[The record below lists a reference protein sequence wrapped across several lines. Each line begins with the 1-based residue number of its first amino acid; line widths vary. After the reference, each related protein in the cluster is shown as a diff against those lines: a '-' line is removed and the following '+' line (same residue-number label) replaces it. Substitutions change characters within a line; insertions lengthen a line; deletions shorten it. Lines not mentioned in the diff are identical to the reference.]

1 MELIIIRHGTTWGN
15 LERRFIGTLDVDLAP
30 QGEELARRVGPTLPA
45 VEHIYRSPLKRCRQ
59 TAELLWPGVEAT
71 VIEELRETDFGPFEG
86 KNHEELKDDPLYRQW
101 LADPDFARMP
111 VGESAEQVV
120 ERVSLG
126 LARVAEDA
134 ARRGLERAAI
144 VSHGGAL
151 MGLLSKYGR
160 PEREYYGWMC
170 PNCGGFR
177 AALDPKTAKTVLDLT
192 EKMIGEGNLTAM
204 MVTHNMKDA
213 IRLGNRLIMMHEGR
227 IIYDVSGEE
236 KKKLQVSDL
245 LAKFEEA
252 SGSEFANDRMM
263 LA

>member
-45 VEHIYRSPLKRCRQ
+45 VEHIYRSRLKRCRQ

-86 KNHEELKDDPLYRQW
+86 KNHEELKDDPQYRQW

-177 AALDPKTAKTVLDLT
+177 AALDPKTLELT
-192 EKMIGEGNLTAM
+192 MLEELPGEKPL
-204 MVTHNMKDA
+204 
-213 IRLGNRLIMMHEGR
+213 
-227 IIYDVSGEE
+227 
-236 KKKLQVSDL
+236 
-245 LAKFEEA
+245 
-252 SGSEFANDRMM
+252 
-263 LA
+263 